1 MSLHNLAQHLQS
13 AGRGEDKVLVHMTPG
28 EVSGLQSLAMA
39 HGGSLTIN
47 PETGLP
53 EARFLRAILP
63 LVAGLALGPAGLG
76 LSALNAGLLVGAAG
90 TAATGSLGKG
100 LMMGLGAYGGAG
112 LGAGLSSMGTTANAA
127 TTTGATTGVT
137 TGTTTGAAGA
147 TNVFSPTVANAQSST
162 LGNAVSGKGAFPSFV
177 PAETGLAGANVAAPT
192 VPLTTQNALAFKPG
206 YVPAAPSFASV
217 APGQNI
223 STLGNIGAGITPEP
237 SMMSNLG
244 AGFKQAT
251 GTGMQG
257 LKDLYAA
264 SEAAAPYSLAAGAGS
279 LALNKYFDR
288 DKPEPPKPH
297 PGMIRPYN
305 YERTQRPESYDMGA
319 PMYAGE
325 PGSSAEKNYFNESY
339 TELTPYRAPGPEY
352 KTAAAGGI
360 MGYAVGGPVEQMAAL
375 NAVGANTGYPQAGIN
390 TPMYANPMMQRP
402 EAVNVLAPSSDAG
415 VGAYSGEP
423 RFYGGG
429 VIQDVLPPKPSGD
442 YKYDYNPKTQ
452 EFTQTSTPTIKP
464 SPTDLLFSAA
474 GRAMGQLTGQSVQP
488 PKLDTGPATVG
499 GILPPFM
506 PAQPAAPAQP
516 AYTPPPVPAYQTPER
531 QLGLESFYPMM
542 EKRLA
547 ALGAAQGYAGGGDV
561 YSLGGYSDGGR
572 LLKGPGDGV
581 SDSIPAVIGQR
592 QPARLADGEF
602 VVPARI
608 VSEIGNGSTEAGARK
623 LYAMMD
629 RVQNARRKTVGK
641 KKVAVNTR
649 SEKYLPA

>member
-177 PAETGLAGANVAAPT
+177 PKDAGLVVPKSVAFNPTYTPSAVSANVPT
-192 VPLTTQNALAFKPG
+192 
-206 YVPAAPSFASV
+206 
-217 APGQNI
+217 
-223 STLGNIGAGITPEP
+223 STFGNIGAGITPEP

-264 SEAAAPYSLAAGAGS
+264 SEAAAPYGLAAGVGS

-352 KTAAAGGI
+352 AAEGGI
-360 MGYAVGGPVEQMAAL
+360 MGYAVGGPIEQMAAL

-423 RFYGGG
+423 KFAGGG
-429 VIQDVLPPKPSGD
+429 ETFTAIPEGYTTVGD
-442 YKYDYNPKTQ
+442 YKYDYDPKTMQ
-452 EFTQTSTPTIKP
+452 FKQTGTPTLKP
-464 SPTDLLFSAA
+464 AGNLSGFMRQAVGMLTGAA
-474 GRAMGQLTGQSVQP
+474 GPTLA
-488 PKLDTGPATVG
+488 TGPATVG
-499 GILPPFM
+499 GILPPAM
-506 PAQPAAPAQP
+506 GPTPATPAQPAAPAQP
-516 AYTPPPVPAYQTPER
+516 INIPAYQSPDQ
-531 QLGLESFYPMM
+531 QLGLSGFYPMM

-629 RVQNARRKTVGK
+629 RVQKARGKTVGK

>member
-1 MSLHNLAQHLQS
+1 
-13 AGRGEDKVLVHMTPG
+13 
-28 EVSGLQSLAMA
+28 
-39 HGGSLTIN
+39 
-47 PETGLP
+47 
-53 EARFLRAILP
+53 
-63 LVAGLALGPAGLG
+63 
-76 LSALNAGLLVGAAG
+76 
-90 TAATGSLGKG
+90 
-100 LMMGLGAYGGAG
+100 
-112 LGAGLSSMGTTANAA
+112 
-127 TTTGATTGVT
+127 
-137 TGTTTGAAGA
+137 
-147 TNVFSPTVANAQSST
+147 
-162 LGNAVSGKGAFPSFV
+162 
-177 PAETGLAGANVAAPT
+177 
-192 VPLTTQNALAFKPG
+192 
-206 YVPAAPSFASV
+206 
-217 APGQNI
+217 
-223 STLGNIGAGITPEP
+223 
-237 SMMSNLG
+237 MMSNLG

-264 SEAAAPYSLAAGAGS
+264 SEAAAPYGLAAGVGS

-352 KTAAAGGI
+352 AAEGGI
-360 MGYAVGGPVEQMAAL
+360 MGYAVGGPIEQMAAL

-423 RFYGGG
+423 KFAGGG
-429 VIQDVLPPKPSGD
+429 ETFTAIPEGYTTVGD
-442 YKYDYNPKTQ
+442 YKYDYDPKTMQ
-452 EFTQTSTPTIKP
+452 FKQTGTPTLKP
-464 SPTDLLFSAA
+464 AGNLSGFMRQAVGMLTGAA
-474 GRAMGQLTGQSVQP
+474 GPTLA
-488 PKLDTGPATVG
+488 TGPATVG
-499 GILPPFM
+499 GILPPAM
-506 PAQPAAPAQP
+506 GPTPAQPAAPAQP
-516 AYTPPPVPAYQTPER
+516 AYTPPPVPAYQTPDQ

-629 RVQNARRKTVGK
+629 RVQKARGKTVGK